1 MAIVNSRI
9 NQLILD
15 ELARRERR
23 VLSLVVAIRK
33 DLQPAGVVKGDLTAI
48 VKSALRG
55 LVAERTVID
64 EDGLYS
70 LSSAK

>member
-1 MAIVNSRI
+1 MAIANSRI

-33 DLQPAGVVKGDLTAI
+33 DLQPSGVVKGDLTAM

-55 LVAERTVID
+55 LVAEQTVVD

-70 LSSAK
+70 LSPAK